1 MSMKGYISSSSSN
14 ANTSN
19 DKDSSFE
26 KVTGIRSK
34 LHAIGRLD
42 ADTTGLLLL
51 TNDGALVHHVTNP
64 TASSNQGTGKIVK
77 VYDAYGAS
85 YFGFKNE

>member
-1 MSMKGYISSSSSN
+1 MIEFRLNVGTLHKN
-14 ANTSN
+14 R
-19 DKDSSFE
+19 
-26 KVTGIRSK
+26 IRSK